1 MKLILLAKFN
11 LMFGEEIQK
20 AILDML
26 LGMFSAIP
34 KFFTA
39 AIILILGL
47 VVAKSVM
54 KLVIKLVDKSGINK
68 FGDQLN
74 NIDILLKNNITIKI
88 STILGKILYYCILLV
103 FVMTA
108 VGALDMPVLADLI
121 QNFIIFVPN
130 LIAAFIILLGGLLL
144 ADTLK
149 NVIYT
154 TCKSLGMPSANIIA
168 SFVFYFIFVNVIIV
182 ALSQAKINT
191 EFFAQ
196 NISIV
201 IAGGVLAFSIG
212 YGFASKDLVASFL
225 ASYYTRDKLNVGDKV
240 TLNGVTGKIT
250 NIDKSSVTV
259 QSEQSSVIIPL
270 NKILQHNIEIH
281 S

>member
-1 MKLILLAKFN
+1 MILLAKFN
-11 LMFGEEIQK
+11 LMFGADIQK
-20 AILDML
+20 ALLDML
-26 LGMFSAIP
+26 LSMVSAIP
-34 KFFTA
+34 RFITA
-39 AIILILGL
+39 AIILIIGY
-47 VVAKSVM
+47 VFGKMVM
-54 KLVIKLVDKSGINK
+54 KLFSKAIEKSGINK
-68 FGDQLN
+68 FGEQLN
-74 NIDILLKNNITIKI
+74 NIDILAKNNISIKI
-88 STILGKILYYCILLV
+88 STVLGKMVYYCIMLI

-121 QNFIIFVPN
+121 QNFIIFIPN

-149 NVIYT
+149 NIVHA

-191 EFFAQ
+191 EFFGQ
-196 NISIV
+196 NISII

-225 ASYYTRDKLNVGDKV
+225 ASYYTKDKLNVGDKV
-240 TLNGVTGKIT
+240 TLNGVTGTIS
-250 NIDKSSVTV
+250 NVDKSSVTIR
-259 QSEQSSVIIPL
+259 SENKSVIIPL
-270 NKILQHNIEIH
+270 NKILQDNIEIH
-281 S
+281 L

>member
-1 MKLILLAKFN
+1 MTLLAKFN
-11 LMFGEEIQK
+11 LMFGDDIQK
-20 AILDML
+20 ALLDML
-26 LGMFSAIP
+26 LGMVSAIP
-34 KFFTA
+34 KFVTA
-39 AIILILGL
+39 AIILIIGYII
-47 VVAKSVM
+47 ARMVM
-54 KLVIKLVDKSGINK
+54 KIVNKAIEKSGINK
-68 FGDQLN
+68 LGDQLN
-74 NIDILLKNNITIKI
+74 NIDILAENNITVKL

-103 FVMTA
+103 SVMTA
-108 VGALDMPVLADLI
+108 VGALDMPVLAELI
-121 QNFIIFVPN
+121 QNFIVFVPN

-144 ADTLK
+144 ADTIK
-149 NVIYT
+149 NVVFA

-196 NISIV
+196 NISII

-225 ASYYTRDKLNVGDKV
+225 ASYYTKDKLNVGDKV
-240 TLNGVTGKIT
+240 TLNGVTGKII

-259 QSEQSSVIIPL
+259 QSENKSIIIPL
-270 NKILQHNIEIH
+270 NKILQDNIEIH

>member
-1 MKLILLAKFN
+1 MTLLAKFN
-11 LMFGEEIQK
+11 LMFGDDIQK
-20 AILDML
+20 ALLDML
-26 LGMFSAIP
+26 LGMVSAIP
-34 KFFTA
+34 KFVTA
-39 AIILILGL
+39 AIILIIGYII
-47 VVAKSVM
+47 ARMVM
-54 KLVIKLVDKSGINK
+54 KIVNKAIEKSGINK
-68 FGDQLN
+68 LGDQLN
-74 NIDILLKNNITIKI
+74 NIDILAENNITVKL

-108 VGALDMPVLADLI
+108 VGALDMPVLAELI
-121 QNFIIFVPN
+121 QNFIVFVPN

-144 ADTLK
+144 ADTIK
-149 NVIYT
+149 NVVFA

-196 NISIV
+196 NISII

-225 ASYYTRDKLNVGDKV
+225 ASYYTKDKLNVGDKV
-240 TLNGVTGKIT
+240 TLNGVTGKII

-259 QSEQSSVIIPL
+259 QSENKSIIIPL
-270 NKILQHNIEIH
+270 NKILQDNIEIH

>member
-1 MKLILLAKFN
+1 
-11 LMFGEEIQK
+11 
-20 AILDML
+20 
-26 LGMFSAIP
+26 
-34 KFFTA
+34 
-39 AIILILGL
+39 
-47 VVAKSVM
+47 
-54 KLVIKLVDKSGINK
+54 
-68 FGDQLN
+68 
-74 NIDILLKNNITIKI
+74 
-88 STILGKILYYCILLV
+88 
-103 FVMTA
+103 MTA

-149 NVIYT
+149 NIVHA

-196 NISIV
+196 NISII

-225 ASYYTRDKLNVGDKV
+225 ASYYTKDKLNVGDKV
-240 TLNGVTGKIT
+240 TLNGVTGTIS
-250 NIDKSSVTV
+250 NVDKSSVTIR
-259 QSEQSSVIIPL
+259 SDNKSVIIPL

-281 S
+281 L